1 MKIRGKLLT
10 SFLACSLVPV
20 LTLGAINFWNA
31 RSAAVA
37 VKDNAIRD
45 LRDAAQSK
53 LAAVRDVKKSQISDY
68 FGNAA
73 KQLKTMSTSPQ
84 TVSALSYF
92 TAGFK
97 TFAEE
102 RGATTQFTDD
112 DISQLKTYYRNTFSP
127 EYGKANSGKIP
138 DVESKISQLNK
149 AGIAL
154 QHAFITLNS
163 NPIGSKQLLDETK
176 FNTSYDAIH
185 RANHPYF
192 RSVIDQFAYYD
203 IFLIDAESGDI
214 VYTVF
219 KEIDFATNLVNGPY
233 SSSNLAVAFRK
244 ALTIGRNDPPV
255 LVDFERYFPSMEAPA
270 SFIACPVFDGEKR
283 TGVIAIQVPIAK
295 INETMN
301 IGNSIGTKG
310 EAYLVGTEG
319 LPRSDSRFDTQ
330 NFSIVNAFANPTAGT
345 MKSETITTALSGKEG
360 TGVSNNYLGTE
371 SIAAYT
377 SVDILGLRWA
387 LIAEESSETALA
399 AAEGVS
405 AAATTA
411 QTSLL
416 YWLVGMTSISG
427 AIIAAF
433 AWWTVRNLMRP
444 IDQTIATLRDI
455 AEGEGDLTRRLDATR
470 TDELGELA
478 KWFNAFANRI
488 HDVICIISSNAQQL
502 SQSSVDLSATA
513 EQLSSGASDSK
524 AQSASVSAA
533 AEQMS
538 VNMREVADSTD
549 GMSQTIRAVAASV
562 EEMNQ
567 TIREIARNAEKSAT
581 VAGEAASLVQV
592 SNDKISNLGEAADEI
607 GKVIE
612 VIQDI
617 AEQTNLLALNATIE
631 AARAGEAGKG
641 FAVVANE
648 VKELAKQTAAATD
661 DIRSRIE
668 AIQASTG
675 DAVESIREISDVIT
689 NVNEVSRTIAS
700 AVEEQSI
707 TTRQISDNVSTTAN
721 AAESVARGVAETA
734 MASREIT
741 QNITRVDGVL
751 LQTAQGADESRE
763 AGQRLSELADEMNQL
778 IGQFRID
785 RNVSGVS
792 RKFEHV

>member
-20 LTLGAINFWNA
+20 LTLGAVNFWNA
-31 RSAAVA
+31 RSAAIA

-45 LRDAAQSK
+45 LREAAESK

-73 KQLKTMSTSPQ
+73 RQLKTMSTSPQ

-92 TAGFK
+92 TASFK
-97 TFAEE
+97 SFADE
-102 RGATTQFTDD
+102 RGATTPFTDD
-112 DISQLKTYYRNTFSP
+112 DTAQLKTYYRSTFSP
-127 EYGKANSGKIP
+127 EYGKVNSGKIP

-203 IFLIDAESGDI
+203 IFLIDAETGDV

-244 ALTIGRNDPPV
+244 ALNSGRNDQPV

-301 IGNSIGTKG
+301 IGNSIGEKG
-310 EAYLVGTEG
+310 EAYLVGSDG

-330 NFSIVNAFANPTAGT
+330 NYSMINAFANPTTGT
-345 MKSETITTALSGKEG
+345 MKSETITTALSGKDG
-360 TGVSNNYLGTE
+360 TCVSANYLGSD

-405 AAATTA
+405 AAATAA

-416 YWLVGMTSISG
+416 YWLVGMTTLFG
-427 AIIAAF
+427 GIIFAF

-470 TDELGELA
+470 SDELGELGH
-478 KWFNAFANRI
+478 WFNAFAKRI
-488 HDVICIISSNAQQL
+488 HDVICVISNNAQQL
-502 SQSSVDLSATA
+502 SESSVDLSATA
-513 EQLSSGASDSK
+513 EQLSNGASDSK

-581 VAGEAASLVQV
+581 VAGEAANLVQV

-785 RNVSGVS
+785 KNTTNGS
-792 RKFEHV
+792 RQFEHA